1 MASSCAGDGEGT
13 TGACTGACGM
23 GGSGCAGWDCGEITE
38 GDAETPGYES
48 ESVYSSEVSP
58 TGSEATREVAV
69 T

>member
-13 TGACTGACGM
+13 TEACTGACGV
-23 GGSGCAGWDCGEITE
+23 GGSGCADCESTE

-48 ESVYSSEVSP
+48 ESVYSSEASP
-58 TGSEATREVAV
+58 TGAEATREIVV